1 MSTATITKTYPH
13 TPNYIIPV
21 PPGEILE
28 EKLGEMGMTAEQF
41 AEQAELPLEQI
52 LLLFKGAVPLTP
64 GIAVKLEAVTEIPVD
79 NWDRYER
86 RYRDDL
92 LKAAKKYGL

>member
-1 MSTATITKTYPH
+1 MSTATLAKTYPH

-28 EKLGEMGMTAEQF
+28 EKLGEMGMTVEQF
-41 AEQAELPLEQI
+41 AEQAALPLEQI

-64 GIAVKLEAVTEIPVD
+64 GIALKLEAVTEIPVD
-79 NWDRYER
+79 NWNRYER
-86 RYRDDL
+86 RYREDL
-92 LKAAKKYGL
+92 LKASKKYGL